1 MSIDLREWL
10 PGHTITTAAADGAG
24 TKTGH
29 VPDTGVST
37 PGFREGS
44 WAVSPYCFDE
54 KIRSDMHLP
63 DTIQLMDMT
72 LREGRQVAGVSVG
85 IEEVLEFARR
95 IDEVGV
101 HIV

>member
-10 PGHTITTAAADGAG
+10 PPHTITTAAADGAG

-29 VPDTGVST
+29 VPDTGGST

-101 HIV
+101 HI